1 MKKLFKK
8 LFPSKEMRAYNK
20 MYRRHRRE
28 LVKHAKET
36 REWDWFWMH
45 DSMIMQ
51 IRHMHEYY
59 TAGNNVWQCDESRL
73 SIIEQLQHVLD
84 LEAKIKKMQDDDCGA
99 EYDWKGGVLE
109 ATYPDDYQECM
120 IKWQKREQELYEE
133 LYLYIAKN
141 MRHWWD

>member
-1 MKKLFKK
+1 MKNLFRKI
-8 LFPSKEMRAYNK
+8 FPSKEVRAYRK
-20 MYRRHRRE
+20 MHRRHRKE
-28 LVKHAKET
+28 LIKLAEET

-73 SIIEQLQHVLD
+73 PIIEQLQHVLD
-84 LEAKIKKMQDDDCGA
+84 LEAEIKKMQDDDFGA
-99 EYDWKGGVLE
+99 VYTWH
-109 ATYPDDYQECM
+109 
-120 IKWQKREQELYEE
+120 KREQELYEE

-141 MRHWWD
+141 MKHWWD